1 MRVFLAG
8 AGGAIGRRLIPQLV
22 AHGHDVVA
30 STRSA
35 AKLAELDALG
45 ARAVVMDGLDAGS
58 VGDAFA
64 RAEPEAVIHQ
74 MTALSAMA
82 DLKHFDDEFALTN
95 ELRTRGTDNLLA
107 AAKAVGARRFIAQSF
122 AGWPGIRSGGPVK
135 TESDPLD
142 PEPPAA
148 QRKTLEAIRYLER
161 TVVGAAPING
171 LALRY
176 GAFYGPGS
184 AMSAEYPELVRR
196 RRLPIVGDGGGVWS
210 FIHLDD
216 AAAATVAALER
227 GAPGIY
233 NIVDDEPA
241 AVREWLPY
249 FAQCLGARPPWRIP
263 VWLGRLAIGEVGISM
278 MTQVRGCS
286 NAKAKRELGWR
297 PAYASWRDGFRDT
310 ASIKP
315 GSSAGQAERAAA

>member
-22 AHGHDVVA
+22 AAGHDVVA
-30 STRSA
+30 ATRSA
-35 AKLAELDALG
+35 DKLGELEALG
-45 ARAVVMDGLDAGS
+45 AAGVVMDGLDAGS

-64 RAEPEAVIHQ
+64 RHEPEAVVHQ
-74 MTALSAMA
+74 MTALPRSP
-82 DLKHFDDEFALTN
+82 DLKHFDDAFAQTN

-107 AAKAVGARRFIAQSF
+107 AAKAVGVRRFVAQSY

-135 TESDPLD
+135 TETDPLD
-142 PEPPAA
+142 PDPPAA
-148 QRKTLEAIRYLER
+148 QRKTLAGIQYVEQAVLA
-161 TVVGAAPING
+161 AAPIEG

-184 AMSAEYPELVRR
+184 AVSEDYPELIRKR
-196 RRLPIVGDGGGVWS
+196 KLPIVGDGAGVWS

-216 AAAATVAALER
+216 AASATVAALER

-233 NIVDDEPA
+233 NVVDDEPA

-249 FAQCLGARPPWRIP
+249 FAQCVGAKPPRKVP
-263 VWLGRLAIGEVGISM
+263 VWLARLLVGEVGVSM

-286 NAKAKRELGWR
+286 NAKAKRELDWR
-297 PAYASWRDGFRDT
+297 PRYASWRDGFREGVTARARST
-310 ASIKP
+310 ASA
-315 GSSAGQAERAAA
+315 S

>member
-30 STRSA
+30 STRDA
-35 AKLAELDALG
+35 AKLGELEALG
-45 ARAVVMDGLDAGS
+45 ARGVVMDGLDAGS

-64 RAEPEAVIHQ
+64 WAEPEAVVHQ

-82 DLKHFDDEFALTN
+82 DLKHFDDEFARTN

-107 AAKAVGARRFIAQSF
+107 AAKAVGVRRFVAQSF
-122 AGWPGIRSGGPVK
+122 GGWPGIRSGGPVK
-135 TESDPLD
+135 TETDPLD

-148 QRKTLEAIRYLER
+148 QQKTLAAIRYVER
-161 TVVGAAPING
+161 AVVEAAPIEG

-184 AMSAEYPELVRR
+184 SLSTEYPELVRKR
-196 RRLPIVGDGGGVWS
+196 KLPIVGDGGGVWS

-216 AAAATVAALER
+216 AASATVAALER
-227 GAPGIY
+227 GAPGVY
-233 NIVDDEPA
+233 NVVDDEPA

-249 FAQCLGARPPWRIP
+249 FAECVGARPPRHIP
-263 VWLGRLAIGEVGISM
+263 VWLARLAVGEVGVSM
-278 MTQVRGCS
+278 MTQIRGCS
-286 NAKAKRELGWR
+286 NAKAKRELAWR
-297 PAYASWRDGFRDT
+297 PRYASWRDGFRETADT
-310 ASIKP
+310 AARSGEP
-315 GSSAGQAERAAA
+315 GAQRAAA